1 MADHRSP
8 MQRLLAEHRWGPYQT
23 LMDAFRTTC
32 YHKQLEAALDKLDRA
47 ALYMS
52 HVHGLGHIERTML
65 HGAMCAAAEG
75 LDESDTALLMD
86 MCSYHDTGRN
96 SDWLD
101 NAHGYRSSL
110 NLSRLTGR
118 EGEELRCIMAGVEA
132 HSLSDRAMQ
141 QVLEQHAPA
150 DMARARRLAEL
161 LKDSDGLDRVRI
173 NDLNPKFLRRE
184 ASRQRADFA
193 QYVFERYSEL
203 EEPAPT
209 QDGFAL
215 STIHSVKGHVSRCF
229 EEGRSCAQTALL
241 ALGNLTGVIIPLKVL
256 KSLAGE
262 REICGL
268 LEAGMTY
275 LTVCSRSLEEAE
287 IAALQE
293 ELRRE
298 FAAQYGGSS
307 CSALCIHGGKPG
319 CAGFSVDGI
328 LFAYQFMKNKKIKID
343 GAGLF

>member
-1 MADHRSP
+1 MADYRSP
-8 MQRLLAEHRWGPYQT
+8 MQRLLEEHRWGPYQP
-23 LMDAFRTTC
+23 LMDAFRATG
-32 YHKQLEAALDKLDRA
+32 YHRQLEAALDKLDRA

-75 LDESDTALLMD
+75 LNEADTTLLME

-132 HSLSDRAMQ
+132 HSLGDKAMQ
-141 QVLEQHAPA
+141 QVLEHHAPA

-184 ASRQRADFA
+184 ASRERADFA
-193 QYVFERYSEL
+193 RYVFERYSEL
-203 EEPAPT
+203 EEPSPM
-209 QDGFAL
+209 QDGFEL
-215 STIHSVKGHVSRCF
+215 STIHSVKGHVTRSF
-229 EEGRSCAQTALL
+229 EDGLSCAQTAVL
-241 ALGNLTGVIIPLKVL
+241 ALGNLTGVVIPMKLL

-262 REICGL
+262 RETCGL
-268 LEAGMTY
+268 LEAGLRY
-275 LTVCSRSLEEAE
+275 LEVCSRSLGADE
-287 IAALQE
+287 IFALQE
-293 ELRRE
+293 DLRRE
-298 FAAQYGGSS
+298 FSAQYGGSS
-307 CSALCIHGGKPG
+307 CRSLCVHGGKAG

-328 LFAYQFMKNKKIKID
+328 LFVYQFVKNKKIKID